1 MFSILAVRFARMDSF
16 NTITSAAYIIL
27 MFMSTM
33 FYPLDQQP
41 MWFRTLAWLNPMT
54 WQVDVLRF
62 SLQGIDSLSTAVWE
76 FAAFIMFSLICL
88 SLAVKA
94 IDRAG

>member
-1 MFSILAVRFARMDSF
+1 MDSF

-33 FYPLDQQP
+33 FYPLAQLP
-41 MWFRTLAWLNPMT
+41 AWFRALAWLNPMT

-62 SLQGIDSLSTAVWE
+62 TIQGVGSPSTILLE
-76 FAAFIMFSLICL
+76 FTGFMIFSLICL

-94 IDRAG
+94 LDRAG